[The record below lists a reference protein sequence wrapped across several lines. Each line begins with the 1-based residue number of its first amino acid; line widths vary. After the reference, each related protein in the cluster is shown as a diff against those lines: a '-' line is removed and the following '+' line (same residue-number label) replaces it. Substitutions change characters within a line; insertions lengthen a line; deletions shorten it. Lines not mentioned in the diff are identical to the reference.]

1 MKVIFY
7 LMIIKSSFL
16 LSQNEKFIEEIK
28 MHQFEQ
34 NMYFKTK
41 GKSPLTDS
49 ERKKF
54 IQHDFFKI
62 DLKYRVEAILK
73 RTPNTSYFNMKT
85 TTNRLSEERI
95 FGTVSFILNGKKHI
109 LNVYQGKQ
117 LITKKGFEDYLF
129 LPFLDDTN
137 SETTYSGG
145 RYLDLRIPNGNKII
159 IDFNK
164 AYNPYCLYNKKYSC
178 PIVPSENYIA
188 SKVMAG
194 VKNYNN

>member
-16 LSQNEKFIEEIK
+16 LCQNEKFIEGIK

>member
-7 LMIIKSSFL
+7 LMIINSSFL
-16 LSQNEKFIEEIK
+16 LSQNEKFIEGIK

-41 GKSPLTDS
+41 GKSPLTES

-85 TTNRLSEERI
+85 TTDRLSEERI
-95 FGTVSFILNGKKHI
+95 FGTVSFMLNGKKHI

-117 LITKKGFEDYLF
+117 LMTQKGFEDYLF

>member
-1 MKVIFY
+1 
-7 LMIIKSSFL
+7 
-16 LSQNEKFIEEIK
+16 
-28 MHQFEQ
+28 
-34 NMYFKTK
+34 MYFKTK
-41 GKSPLTDS
+41 GKSPLTES

-62 DLKYRVEAILK
+62 DLSYRVEALLQ
-73 RTPNTSYFNMKT
+73 RTPNTTYFQMKT

-95 FGTVSFILNGKKHI
+95 YGTVSFNLNGQKHT

-117 LITKKGFEDYLF
+117 LMTQKGFEDYLF

-137 SETTYSGG
+137 SETTYAGG

-178 PIVPSENYIA
+178 PIVPEENYI
-188 SKVMAG
+188 STRINAG
-194 VKNYNN
+194 VKDYQK